1 MSTLAKPD
9 GKKPTVY
16 RSMVVGSLMQIFD
29 HWRLDN
35 GRLVVL
41 MQALERFVVEE
52 NVNTSPYAIANVQ
65 ILLNEE
71 ELPWEEGGDNNKIM
85 TKTSGIGAMKH
96 SGIRDVRTSK
106 CKFLRGAAVAASF
119 QYQKYKFNEPMLEIH
134 LTKEDVLWL
143 QISSLLPFACY
154 SADN

>member
-16 RSMVVGSLMQIFD
+16 RSMVVGSLIQIFD

-71 ELPWEEGGDNNKIM
+71 ELPWEERGDDDKI
-85 TKTSGIGAMKH
+85 TKKTFGIEAMKH
-96 SGIRDVRTSK
+96 SGIRDAGSK
-106 CKFLRGAAVAASF
+106 CKFLRGVAVAVSF
-119 QYQKYKFNEPMLEIH
+119 RYHKYVFNKPMLVIY
-134 LTKEDVLWL
+134 LTKEDVPWL
-143 QISSLLPFACY
+143 QISSWLPFAGY
-154 SADN
+154 STDD